1 MLIPCLMFPQAFNGV
16 EISQFLEASLPEL
29 PDAARERLQ
38 ASYGLSAY
46 IANVLTSD
54 PPAIRML
61 DEAVIEAA
69 NQTKGGIKTK
79 VLAEN
84 VANLLANELFA
95 LVREHE
101 LSKALEEEDV
111 TEASVKFSSVN
122 AEQLGVLSAML
133 AEGEISSTMAKHI
146 LRILYTEEQGRDPRE
161 LAKERGFKLI
171 TNKEAL
177 EKICRAVIEESP
189 TEMEKYRMGGKFAR
203 KITKFLLGK
212 AMQEANGNAHPERL
226 NEVMLDILDE
236 IAPGIER

>member
-1 MLIPCLMFPQAFNGV
+1 VCSQTFNGL

-38 ASYGLSAY
+38 STYGLSAY

-61 DEAVIEAA
+61 DEAVAEAA
-69 NQTKGGIKTK
+69 NQTKRSIKTK

-95 LVREHE
+95 LVGEHE
-101 LSKALEEEDV
+101 LSKAMEEDGA
-111 TEASVKFSSVN
+111 EASMRFSSVS
-122 AEQLGVLSAML
+122 AEQLGVVSAML
-133 AEGEISSTMAKHI
+133 ADGEISSTMAKHI
-146 LRILYTEEQGRDPRE
+146 IRILYTEEQGRDPRE
-161 LAKERGFKLI
+161 VANERGFKLI
-171 TNKEAL
+171 TNKEAI
-177 EKICRAVIEESP
+177 EQICRTVIQENP
-189 TEMEKYRMGGKFAR
+189 IEMEKYRMGGKFAR